1 MRRYPSTMIN
11 WDNSILQ
18 QDPVTPHWFS
28 NPDSSLETWEEQL
41 KWENSYMILSWG
53 QILPHSIKLWRNGT
67 ISVFK
72 TTEKTLNTLSISSI
86 CSSQTLPIIK
96 VWNLSYILR
105 RTSKQLEMAGTET
118 DMTYSTLRR
127 PKKCRK
133 YQATNK
139 RLTLW
144 VSKLISFMK
153 TIRYILLIAF
163 HIHIQI

>member
-11 WDNSILQ
+11 SDNSILQ
-18 QDPVTPHWFS
+18 QDPVIPHWFS
-28 NPDSSLETWEEQL
+28 NLDLSLETWEEQL
-41 KWENSYMILSWG
+41 KWENSYTILSCG
-53 QILPHSIKLWRNGT
+53 QILPHLIKLWRNGT
-67 ISVFK
+67 ISAFK

-86 CSSQTLPIIK
+86 CSNQTLPIIK
-96 VWNLSYILR
+96 VWNLWYILK
-105 RTSKQLEMAGTET
+105 RTSKQLEMAGIET
-118 DMTYSTLRR
+118 DMTYSTSRR

-139 RLTLW
+139 RLILW